1 MEDGSVYT
9 YTYQLDGENAIE
21 NMIKDD
27 PAVSTHKITLQVE
40 GETNQQEF
48 VVPDGFKLGNRY
60 FDGQRYYE
68 YDCGSAGT
76 PDKITEDM
84 MITLREVELGVTVD
98 GEKFEGDVLPNE
110 VFYLAQDRNGDSFV
124 AYPGD
129 TVKQGASYTSSLPAV
144 KKDGKWFVKIGGKA
158 DFDSLDELLQEDD
171 ALNVLLDADIDFSE
185 EDVSGLLNGGAS
197 SFYGIFDGNGHSITN
212 VKSKYYP
219 YILMGNNYGT
229 IKNVRIRNAT
239 VPSRNYSAD
248 FRSGILCSNNYG
260 TIENCAVE
268 NAVIKTKKKTEY
280 DDEMT
285 IKLRVHSAL
294 AGGNYGTIKDSFVK
308 DITFDGD
315 GDTYPLSQ
323 SFTGSHIEN
332 TYYLSEKAED
342 KNAKT
347 AQQFASGE
355 VCSLLNH
362 GVSDGSQYWYQNIDN
377 DGEKD
382 QAPVADSSHGTV
394 YTGYQECVK
403 SYSNEKL
410 PESPTAHDTIYTAQ
424 GNVITGICKKDSA
437 HSVRMT
443 VSGKDA
449 VYDKTAHAVDIGIE
463 LSEEWG
469 KVEVPYEIFYTREG
483 AQTEDLTSPG
493 TIKTTVSVG
502 TAKVEVVYTIKEAPE
517 KSRL

>member
-1 MEDGSVYT
+1 M
-9 YTYQLDGENAIE
+9 
-21 NMIKDD
+21 
-27 PAVSTHKITLQVE
+27 P
-40 GETNQQEF
+40 
-48 VVPDGFKLGNRY
+48 
-60 FDGQRYYE
+60 
-68 YDCGSAGT
+68 
-76 PDKITEDM
+76 
-84 MITLREVELGVTVD
+84 
-98 GEKFEGDVLPNE
+98 
-110 VFYLAQDRNGDSFV
+110 
-124 AYPGD
+124 
-129 TVKQGASYTSSLPAV
+129 SS
-144 KKDGKWFVKIGGKA
+144 D
-158 DFDSLDELLQEDD
+158 
-171 ALNVLLDADIDFSE
+171 
-185 EDVSGLLNGGAS
+185 
-197 SFYGIFDGNGHSITN
+197 Y
-212 VKSKYYP
+212 
-219 YILMGNNYGT
+219 
-229 IKNVRIRNAT
+229 R
-239 VPSRNYSAD
+239 AD

-332 TYYLSEKAED
+332 TYYLSEKTED

-394 YTGYQECVK
+394 YIGYQECVK
-403 SYSNEKL
+403 SYSNVKL

-493 TIKTTVSVG
+493 TIKATVSVG
-502 TAKVEVVYTIKEAPE
+502 TAKVEVVYTIKEAPAE
-517 KSRL
+517 KPVVTPTAKPTDKPAATPTAKPAKTPDSQATKKAEEREKAVPKKVGVILKVKGNKYKVTKSKARGSAVEFTGYTNKKKKKVTIPESITVQGVEYDVTSIGEKAFSNCKKLTLLEIKTKKLTKKTVAKKTFKSIRKKTVIKVPKSKYKAYKKVLRARGLNKKVKIKK

>member
-1 MEDGSVYT
+1 M
-9 YTYQLDGENAIE
+9 
-21 NMIKDD
+21 
-27 PAVSTHKITLQVE
+27 
-40 GETNQQEF
+40 
-48 VVPDGFKLGNRY
+48 
-60 FDGQRYYE
+60 
-68 YDCGSAGT
+68 
-76 PDKITEDM
+76 
-84 MITLREVELGVTVD
+84 
-98 GEKFEGDVLPNE
+98 
-110 VFYLAQDRNGDSFV
+110 
-124 AYPGD
+124 
-129 TVKQGASYTSSLPAV
+129 
-144 KKDGKWFVKIGGKA
+144 
-158 DFDSLDELLQEDD
+158 LLKDD

-229 IKNVRIRNAT
+229 IKNVRIQNAT

-294 AGGNYGTIKDSFVK
+294 AGGNYSTIEDSFVK
-308 DITFDGD
+308 NITFDGD

-332 TYYLSEKAED
+332 TYYLSEKTED

-469 KVEVPYEIFYTREG
+469 KVEV
-483 AQTEDLTSPG
+483 
-493 TIKTTVSVG
+493 
-502 TAKVEVVYTIKEAPE
+502 VYTIKEAPAE
-517 KSRL
+517 KPVVTPTAKPTDKPAVTPTAKPTGKPAATPTAKPTKISDSQATKKPAEREKAVPKKVGAILKVKGNKYRVTKSKVKGSTVEFTGYTNKKKKKVTIPESITVQGVEYDVTSIGEKAFSNCKKLTLLEIKTKKLTKKTVAKKTFKSIRKKDSY